1 MSEGENPF
9 NEIDD
14 DFIMLPTVDYVF
26 KLLFGDINH
35 KDRLISLLSSLI
47 KIPIEKFKGI
57 EILNTEL
64 PKLFEED
71 KKGILDIRAK
81 MSDGKQIDI
90 EIQVLPTKYMPE
102 RTLYYWSKMYTMQA
116 KKGDSYKELKKCIT
130 INIVDYEFLPV
141 KKMHTCYH
149 LVEDDTGHK
158 LTDVIEVHFCELKKL
173 RRDNEICDLNDPSV
187 NWLRFIGAKTKGE
200 MEMVAHNNEM
210 IKDAFD
216 YLQVISKD
224 EQKRL
229 AYEAR
234 QMFLMDQK
242 TREEEARDEAVFEI
256 ARNAINEGADLNF
269 IAKITNL
276 DIETIKRFQEEIK
289 GENHK

>member
-1 MSEGENPF
+1 M
-9 NEIDD
+9 NEVKNEIKKIDD

-26 KLLFGDINH
+26 KLLFGDVNH
-35 KDRLISLLSSLI
+35 KERLVSLISSII

-64 PKLFEED
+64 PRLFDED

-90 EIQVLPTKYMPE
+90 EIQVLPMRYMPE
-102 RTLYYWSKMYTMQA
+102 RTLYYWSKMYTMQT
-116 KKGDSYKELKKCIT
+116 KKGDTYKNLKKCIT

-141 KKMHTCYH
+141 KKMHTCFH
-149 LVEDDTGHK
+149 LREDDTGHK
-158 LTDVIEVHFCELKKL
+158 LTDVIEVHFCELQKL
-173 RRDNEICDLNDPSV
+173 RNGKEVCDLNDPSI
-187 NWLRFIGAKTKGE
+187 NWLKFIGSKTKGE
-200 MEMVAHNNEM
+200 MEMVANNSDM
-210 IKDAFD
+210 IKDTFD

-242 TREEEARDEAVFEI
+242 TREEEVKDEAKLEI
-256 ARNAINEGADLNF
+256 AKNAIKEGADIHF
-269 IAKITNL
+269 VAKITSL
-276 DIETIKRFQEEIK
+276 DLETIEKLQKEMKEK
-289 GENHK
+289 NKD